1 MAKITQVTIVNS
13 NTLRLDVDAKQG
25 DEINLL
31 DIVRVDSSYIN
42 KIIDDKKEI
51 ELAKRLKEQK
61 EILELE
67 TRNKINQETEKLK
80 KENIELSSKINSLKA
95 EIEASIKLQY
105 LEQINKLKLEILS
118 ANNEKTNIINN
129 KQSEIEKELLKKDI
143 EYQATLNKLKDEYN
157 EKIREQEQKINDLN
171 LQKSSLNVKRLGE
184 ELENWCNTEYENYA
198 QCGFN
203 TCTWEKD
210 NISVKEDDEAKGT
223 KADYIF
229 KVYANELINE
239 KELLTSVAC
248 EMKNESPNSKTKKKN
263 ADHYNKLD
271 KDRKKKNCEYA
282 LLVSELEWDQPNDLP
297 IKKVKEY
304 EKMYVVRPQYFI
316 SFLSIVSSMSL
327 KFKELLLERTK
338 EIEKFKDT
346 FTIKEEFEKFKNDL
360 LDKPLAKLEKE
371 LNSIIKEA
379 NEIKASS
386 DKIISFAST
395 LISKT
400 LVEMQN
406 KINNFKIDRLVKKIN
421 KLEE

>member
-1 MAKITQVTIVNS
+1 MAKITQVTIKDAT
-13 NTLRLDVDAKQG
+13 TLRLDVDAKQG

-67 TRNKINQETEKLK
+67 TRNKIIQETEKLK

-105 LEQINKLKLEILS
+105 LEEINKLKLEILS

-210 NISVKEDDEAKGT
+210 NISVKEEDEAKGT